1 MELSIIIPA
10 HNEEKFITNC
20 LNSIVTASNEINENI
35 EIVVVLNR
43 CTDKTEEIAKSFGAV
58 IVVENDKNLS
68 KIRNVG
74 VRASSGDVII
84 TIDADSW
91 MSINLLKDIKKNIAT
106 SKYIGGAVQIRPERF
121 SIGILLSCLFII
133 IPIMLKNKVS
143 LGVFWCHKK
152 TFQAINGFDENLLTA
167 EDVDFAVRLKKYAK
181 HNGMAFKTINSS
193 FVTTSC
199 RKWDLFGD
207 WYMLRN
213 LKVLTTVFNGR
224 NRDIADRWWYDIK
237 R

>member
-1 MELSIIIPA
+1 MKLSIIIPA

-68 KIRNVG
+68 KIRNAG
-74 VRASSGDVII
+74 VSASSGDVII

-91 MSINLLKDIKKNIAT
+91 MSINLLKDIKNNVAK

-121 SIGILLSCLFII
+121 SIGILLTCLFII

-152 TFQAINGFDENLLTA
+152 AFQAINGFDENLLTA
-167 EDVDFAVRLKKYAK
+167 EDVDFAVRLKKYGK

-207 WYMLRN
+207 WYMLKN
-213 LKVLTTVFNGR
+213 LKVLTYVFNGR
-224 NRDIADRWWYDIK
+224 NREIADRWWYDIK